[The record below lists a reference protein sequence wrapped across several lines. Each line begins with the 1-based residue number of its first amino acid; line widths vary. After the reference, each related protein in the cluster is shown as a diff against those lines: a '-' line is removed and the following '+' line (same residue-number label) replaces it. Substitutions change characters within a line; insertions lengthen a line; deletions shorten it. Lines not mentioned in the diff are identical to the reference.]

1 MIKDKH
7 KLEEFERKL
16 LETENLPYEKAL
28 AIYEALFKE
37 AVSLG
42 VINTDNILEGIE
54 VDIKMARIL
63 NQLK

>member
-1 MIKDKH
+1 MIKNRQ
-7 KLEEFERKL
+7 KLEEFERRL
-16 LETENLPYEKAL
+16 QATENLSYEQAL
-28 AIYEALFKE
+28 VLYEALFKE

-54 VDIKMARIL
+54 VDIKLAKIL

>member
-1 MIKDKH
+1 MIKDRQ
-7 KLEEFERKL
+7 KLEEFESKL
-16 LETENLPYEKAL
+16 LATENLSYEEAL
-28 AIYEALFKE
+28 AIYDSLFKE

-54 VDIKMARIL
+54 NDVRLARIL